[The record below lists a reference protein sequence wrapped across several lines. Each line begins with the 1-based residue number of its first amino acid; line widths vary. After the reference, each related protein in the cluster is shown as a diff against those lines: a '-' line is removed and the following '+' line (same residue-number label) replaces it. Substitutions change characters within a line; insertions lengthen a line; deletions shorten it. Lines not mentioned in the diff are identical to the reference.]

1 MKINELLN
9 ESFDDSI
16 EDPDT
21 DKVPNIVMQ
30 IRKSMDTGGNRPII
44 FRDGNKEVIPVNAM
58 IAFLNR
64 YETLRPMDREEM
76 QNLAV
81 QSKEAFID
89 TVKNFN
95 KPKAPK
101 SIY

>member
-64 YETLRPMDREEM
+64 YETLKPMDREEM
-76 QNLAV
+76 QNLAI

-89 TVKNFN
+89 AVKNFN

>member
-9 ESFDDSI
+9 ESFDNI

-30 IRKSMDTGGNRPII
+30 IRKSMDTGGNRLIV
-44 FRDGNKEVIPVNAM
+44 FRDGSKAEIPVNAM

-89 TVKNFN
+89 AVKNFN
-95 KPKAPK
+95 KPKAPT
-101 SIY
+101 SIYT

>member
-9 ESFDDSI
+9 ESFDNI

-30 IRKSMDTGGNRPII
+30 IRKSMDTGGNRPIV
-44 FRDGNKEVIPVNAM
+44 FRDGTKVEIPVNAM

-64 YETLRPMDREEM
+64 YETLRPMDREQM
-76 QNLAV
+76 QDLAV

-89 TVKNFN
+89 AVKNYN
-95 KPKAPK
+95 KPRAPK
-101 SIY
+101 SIYT

>member
-1 MKINELLN
+1 MKINEILL
-9 ESFDDSI
+9 ESFEDNI

-21 DKVPNIVMQ
+21 EKVPNLVVQ
-30 IRKSMDTGGNRPII
+30 IRKSMDTGGNRPIA
-44 FRDGNKEVIPVNAM
+44 FRDGSKAEVPVNAM

-64 YETLRPMDREEM
+64 YETLKPMDREEM
-76 QNLAV
+76 QNLAI

-89 TVKNFN
+89 IIKSYH
-95 KPKAPK
+95 KPRAPK

>member
-9 ESFDDSI
+9 ESFDNI

-30 IRKSMDTGGNRPII
+30 IRKSMDTGGNRPIV
-44 FRDGNKEVIPVNAM
+44 FRDGSKAEVPVNAM

-81 QSKEAFID
+81 QSKEAFVDAI
-89 TVKNFN
+89 KNFN
-95 KPKAPK
+95 KPAAPK
-101 SIY
+101 SIYT

>member
-9 ESFDDSI
+9 ESFDNI

-30 IRKSMDTGGNRPII
+30 IRKSMDTGGSRPIV
-44 FRDGNKEVIPVNAM
+44 FRDGSKEMIPVNAM
-58 IAFLNR
+58 VAFMNR
-64 YETLRPMDREEM
+64 YETLKPMDREEM

-89 TVKNFN
+89 TVKSYS
-95 KPKAPK
+95 KPRAPK

>member
-9 ESFDDSI
+9 ESFDNI

-30 IRKSMDTGGNRPII
+30 IRKSMDTGGSRPIV
-44 FRDGNKEVIPVNAM
+44 FRDGTKETIPVNAM

-64 YETLRPMDREEM
+64 YQDLKPIDREQM
-76 QNLAV
+76 QDLAI

-89 TVKNFN
+89 TVKNYN
-95 KPKAPK
+95 KPRAPK

>member
-9 ESFDDSI
+9 ESFDNI

-30 IRKSMDTGGNRPII
+30 IRKSMDTGGSRPIV
-44 FRDGNKEVIPVNAM
+44 FRDGTKETIPVNAM

-64 YETLRPMDREEM
+64 YQDLKPMDREQM
-76 QNLAV
+76 QDLAI

-89 TVKNFN
+89 AVKNYN
-95 KPKAPK
+95 RPRAPK

>member
-44 FRDGNKEVIPVNAM
+44 FRDGNKEVVPVNAM

-64 YETLRPMDREEM
+64 YETLKPMDREEM
-76 QNLAV
+76 QNLAI

-89 TVKNFN
+89 AVKNYN
-95 KPKAPK
+95 KPRAPK

>member
-64 YETLRPMDREEM
+64 YETLKPMDREEM
-76 QNLAV
+76 QNLAI

>member
-9 ESFDDSI
+9 ESFDNI

-21 DKVPNIVMQ
+21 EKVPNLVIQ
-30 IRKSMDTGGNRPII
+30 IRKSMDTGGNRPIT
-44 FRDGNKEVIPVNAM
+44 FRDGSKENIPVNAM
-58 IAFLNR
+58 VAFLNR
-64 YETLRPMDREEM
+64 YDNLKPMDREEM
-76 QNLAV
+76 QNLAI

-89 TVKNFN
+89 AVKNYN
-95 KPKAPK
+95 RPRAPK

>member
-9 ESFDDSI
+9 ESFDDKI

-44 FRDGNKEVIPVNAM
+44 FRDGNKEVLPVNAM
-58 IAFLNR
+58 IAFMNR
-64 YETLRPMDREEM
+64 YETLKPMDREQM
-76 QNLAV
+76 QDMAV
-81 QSKEAFID
+81 QSKESFID
-89 TVKNFN
+89 VVKNYN
-95 KPKAPK
+95 KPRAPK

>member
-64 YETLRPMDREEM
+64 YETLKPMDREEM
-76 QNLAV
+76 QNLAI
-81 QSKEAFID
+81 QSKESFID
-89 TVKNFN
+89 AVKNFN

>member
-9 ESFDDSI
+9 ESFDNI

-30 IRKSMDTGGNRPII
+30 IRKSMDTGGSRPIV
-44 FRDGNKEVIPVNAM
+44 FRDGTKEKIPVNAM
-58 IAFLNR
+58 IAFLDR
-64 YETLRPMDREEM
+64 YDTLKPMDREEM

-89 TVKNFN
+89 TVKSYN
-95 KPKAPK
+95 KPRAPK

>member
-9 ESFDDSI
+9 ESFDNI

-30 IRKSMDTGGNRPII
+30 IRKNMDLGGNRPII
-44 FRDGNKEVIPVNAM
+44 FRDGTKEVIPMNALV
-58 IAFLNR
+58 AFLNR
-64 YETLRPMDREEM
+64 YETLKPMDREQM
-76 QNLAV
+76 QDMAV
-81 QSKEAFID
+81 QSKESFID
-89 TVKNFN
+89 VVKNYN
-95 KPKAPK
+95 KPRAPK

>member
-1 MKINELLN
+1 MKINEILN
-9 ESFDDSI
+9 ESFDDI
-16 EDPDT
+16 EDPDM
-21 DKVPNIVMQ
+21 DKIPNIVMQ
-30 IRKSMDTGGNRPII
+30 IRKSMDTGGNRPIV
-44 FRDGNKEVIPVNAM
+44 FRDGSKAELPVNAM
-58 IAFLNR
+58 IEFLNQ

-81 QSKEAFID
+81 QSKEAFMD
-89 TVKNFN
+89 TLANFD

>member
-9 ESFDDSI
+9 ESFDDSV

-30 IRKSMDTGGNRPII
+30 IRKSMDTGGNRPIV
-44 FRDGNKEVIPVNAM
+44 FRDGSKADVPVNAM

-64 YETLRPMDREEM
+64 YETLKPMDREEM
-76 QNLAV
+76 QNMAV
-81 QSKEAFID
+81 QSKEAFVD
-89 TVKNFN
+89 VLKSYN
-95 KPKAPK
+95 KPRAPK

>member
-1 MKINELLN
+1 MKINEILL
-9 ESFDDSI
+9 ESFDNI

-21 DKVPNIVMQ
+21 EKVPNLVVQ
-30 IRKSMDTGGNRPII
+30 IRKSMDLGGNRPIA
-44 FRDGNKEVIPVNAM
+44 FRDGSKVEIPVNAM

-64 YETLRPMDREEM
+64 YETLKPMDREEM
-76 QNLAV
+76 QNLAI

-95 KPKAPK
+95 KPRAPK

>member
-9 ESFDDSI
+9 ESFDNI

-21 DKVPNIVMQ
+21 EKVPNLIVQ
-30 IRKSMDTGGNRPII
+30 IRKSMDTGGNRPIS
-44 FRDGNKEVIPVNAM
+44 FRDGSREELPVNAM
-58 IAFLNR
+58 IAFLNK
-64 YETLRPMDREEM
+64 YETLKPMDREEM
-76 QNLAV
+76 QKLAI
-81 QSKEAFID
+81 QSKEDFIN
-89 TVKNFN
+89 TVKTFN

>member
-1 MKINELLN
+1 
-9 ESFDDSI
+9 
-16 EDPDT
+16 
-21 DKVPNIVMQ
+21 
-30 IRKSMDTGGNRPII
+30 
-44 FRDGNKEVIPVNAM
+44 M

-81 QSKEAFID
+81 QSKEAFVD
-89 TVKNFN
+89 VLTSYN
-95 KPKAPK
+95 KPRAPK